1 MSEHYPN
8 YLIHYGIQGQK
19 WGQRN
24 YQNPDGTWTEEGKR
38 RRRIGDDRDGSSIE
52 MTGSKTSNG
61 SSSNTS
67 FAKSIKEDVR
77 AINGGKKGHAYGFN
91 RDENCAFCSVAYE
104 LRRRGNDVRAQ
115 ESLRGVQVELA
126 NKNGAFGKI
135 IPNFSKVSKDTID
148 FAERATD
155 SRKMID
161 IGMTRKEYT
170 KMTETL
176 ASQGEGAR
184 GFITVD
190 WKGGYGGHIFNY
202 EVNGGKLYFIDAQPG
217 TIKKADMSYYK
228 NVLANAN
235 NIQTLRTDNIKI
247 NEDKAK
253 KYYTEDTNT
262 DIRINKALKNQQT
275 ATAVGGVIGA
285 VLGLSVGVPHLGAAL
300 GVTAGAS
307 LYEKKIKDAN
317 DEASIELQNKWK
329 NEGRFKEKWYDIK
342 VEDIKKDSD
351 KGNIIPK
358 NISSRIQS
366 LATSGLTYEEIA
378 KRLGVSKSTIN
389 KYV

>member
-1 MSEHYPN
+1 MEQQYPT
-8 YLIHYGIQGQK
+8 YLIHYGVSGQK
-19 WGQRN
+19 WGERQW
-24 YQNPDGTWTEEGKR
+24 QNLDGTWTEAGKE
-38 RRRIGDDRDGSSIE
+38 RRRIGDSRGGSS
-52 MTGSKTSNG
+52 TKTSSGGN
-61 SSSNTS
+61 

-77 AINGGKKGHAYGFN
+77 TINGGKKGHAYGFN
-91 RDENCAFCSVAYE
+91 RNENCAFCSVAYE

-135 IPNFSKVSKDTID
+135 IPNFSKVSKDTIS

-155 SRKMID
+155 SRKMMN
-161 IGMTRKEYT
+161 IGMTRNEYT

-176 ASQGEGAR
+176 TNQGEGAR
-184 GFITVD
+184 GFVTVD
-190 WKGGYGGHIFNY
+190 WKSGYGGHIFNY
-202 EVNGGKLYFIDAQPG
+202 EVNGGKLYFIDSQPG
-217 TIKKADMSYYK
+217 TIKKADKSYYN
-228 NVLANAN
+228 NVFANAN
-235 NIQTLRTDNIKI
+235 NIQTLRTDNIKF

-262 DIRINKALKNQQT
+262 DIRINTAAKNQEI
-275 ATAVGGVIGA
+275 AKGIGGVIGA
-285 VLGLSVGVPHLGAAL
+285 VLGLGIGFPHFGAAIGL
-300 GVTAGAS
+300 KIADDA
-307 LYEKKIKDAN
+307 YAKKKKEAD

-351 KGNIIPK
+351 KGNSIPK

-366 LATSGLTYEEIA
+366 LAASGLTYEEIA
-378 KRLGVSKSTIN
+378 KRLGVSKSTVN

>member
-1 MSEHYPN
+1 MSEYPT
-8 YLIHYGIQGQK
+8 YLIHYGVRGQK
-19 WGQRN
+19 WGERQW
-24 YQNPDGTWTEEGKR
+24 QNEDGTWTEAGKE
-38 RRRIGDDRDGSSIE
+38 RRRIGDSRGGSSA
-52 MTGSKTSNG
+52 KTSSG
-61 SSSNTS
+61 GS

-77 AINGGKKGHAYGFN
+77 TINGGKKGHAYGFN

-135 IPNFSKVSKDTID
+135 IPNFSKVSKDTIN

-155 SRKMID
+155 SRKMMD
-161 IGMTRKEYT
+161 IGMTSKEYT

-190 WKGGYGGHIFNY
+190 WKGGHGGHIFNY
-202 EVNGGKLYFIDAQPG
+202 EVNDGKLYFIDAQPG
-217 TIKKADMSYYK
+217 TIKKADKSYYN
-228 NVLANAN
+228 NVFANAN
-235 NIQTLRTDNIKI
+235 NIQTLRTDSIKI
-247 NEDKAK
+247 NENKAK

-262 DIRINKALKNQQT
+262 DIRINTALKSQQT
-275 ATAVGGVIGA
+275 SATIGGVIGA
-285 VLGLSVGVPHLGAAL
+285 VLGLGVGVPHLGAAL
-300 GVTAGAS
+300 GVAAGAS
-307 LYEKKIKDAN
+307 IYEKKIKDTN

-342 VEDIKKDSD
+342 VEDIEKDSD
-351 KGNIIPK
+351 KGNAIPK
-358 NISSRIQS
+358 NISSRIRS
-366 LATSGLTYEEIA
+366 LAASGATYEEIA
-378 KRLGVSKSTIN
+378 KKLGISKSTVN
-389 KYV
+389 KYI

>member
-1 MSEHYPN
+1 MSEYPS
-8 YLIHYGIQGQK
+8 YLIHYGVRGQK
-19 WGQRN
+19 WGERQW
-24 YQNPDGTWTEEGKR
+24 QNLDGTWTEEGKR
-38 RRRIGDDRDGSSIE
+38 RRRVGDDRGGSSAK
-52 MTGSKTSNG
+52 TNSKGN
-61 SSSNTS
+61 
-67 FAKSIKEDVR
+67 FVKSIKSDVQ
-77 AINGGKKGHAYGFN
+77 AINGGKRGHVYGFN

-126 NKNGAFGKI
+126 DKNGAFGKI
-135 IPNFSKVSKDTID
+135 IPNFSKISKDTIS

-155 SRKMID
+155 SRKMMD
-161 IGMTRKEYT
+161 IGMTSKEYT

-176 ASQGEGAR
+176 TSQGEGAR
-184 GFITVD
+184 GFVTVD

-217 TIKKADMSYYK
+217 TINKADKSYYN
-228 NVLANAN
+228 NVFANAN
-235 NIQTLRTDNIKI
+235 NIQTLRMDNIKI

-262 DIRINKALKNQQT
+262 DIRINTYAKKQE
-275 ATAVGGVIGA
+275 TAVVVGGIIGGI
-285 VLGLSVGVPHLGAAL
+285 LGLGVGVPHLGAGA
-300 GVTAGAS
+300 GVVIGGS
-307 LYEKKIKDAN
+307 IYEKKIKDIN

-342 VEDIKKDSD
+342 EEKKSDSGNTSISKNEQSTIK
-351 KGNIIPK
+351 
-358 NISSRIQS
+358 S
-366 LATSGLTYEEIA
+366 LASSGLTYEEIA
-378 KRLGVSKSTIN
+378 KRLGISKSTVN